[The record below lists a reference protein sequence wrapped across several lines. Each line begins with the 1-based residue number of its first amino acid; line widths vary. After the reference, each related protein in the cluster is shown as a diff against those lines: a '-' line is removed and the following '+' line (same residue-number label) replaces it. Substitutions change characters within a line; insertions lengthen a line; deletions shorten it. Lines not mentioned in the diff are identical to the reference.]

1 MAKKTEP
8 VAGRS
13 PKKTASAP
21 VKSSKAPKPR
31 IPKEDAS
38 AKSKSEPAIAKSAPA
53 KSKSAPAKS
62 KAKPDPKA
70 AAKTKT
76 AVKSEIKSQA
86 KPAAAKPRKT
96 KSKAETVPPPAP
108 AIDLSA
114 PIADPIGDL
123 SDGEAHHSTI
133 DSRPEPESLAQMA
146 AYRADTDDE
155 ALDGTPELAPEEFS
169 SAIESAYAGSEARQG
184 RRQDQP
190 DDQRD
195 DQRGEHDGEPV
206 KLDRLQKI
214 LSQAGI
220 ASRRHAEEMILAGR
234 IMVNGQV
241 ITQLGA
247 KADPARDHIKVDG
260 KLIPAAEHHRYFML
274 NKPRGFVTTV
284 SDPEGRPTVMQFFAK
299 MRERLY
305 PVGRLDYESEGL
317 LLVTN
322 DGELANQLTRAA
334 SGVEKTYL
342 VKVAGRPTQ
351 EELEQLR
358 SGVLIERGEPGSD
371 KTQTAPARISEF
383 HTGAR
388 PGGAKP
394 GRAGSHAGPENPWYE
409 VVLIEGRNRE
419 LRKMFQSVGHFVEK
433 IRRVGYG
440 PLILDVEP
448 GQLRELTPQELTQ
461 LRRTAEGKAKPA
473 EKSGR
478 FEASGAPR
486 SDAGRPPE
494 PGAGRR
500 FDARVVGRPTRFPD
514 RPFRDRRES
523 RGSSDRPAP
532 SRFGPARPFPSKEQA
547 PGDRG
552 ETQFRKFDSDRRPPG
567 SGPRD
572 PRPESRPAPRLE
584 TGFDPRR
591 SERPSGP
598 NRGFGRV
605 PDRGPSRN
613 VARGPGQGFSRG
625 PKPPFGAPRNDFDRQ
640 GAATENEFS
649 NRPPNRPGPKR
660 GQFDRSGPARSGPDR
675 FGAKRP
681 DAQRGASKPFGARPN
696 FAARGDAGSRP
707 RFDSGSRPNP
717 ASRPGFKP
725 KFDRGPSSFRPHPN
739 PRPNLDIRPA
749 PRSENSGFDSP
760 REASNPRRPSRPY
773 SGPRVPGQ
781 PPRGDS
787 RSKPPFKTARFDAN
801 PDRTPGGNPG
811 GKFDAPGERPS
822 RPAWKKSPPRFSPK
836 SSHGSSP
843 ARGAGPAARGGRPKR
858 NPPRPGGPRPGG
870 PRTSGRKPGGPRPGG
885 RKRG

>member
-8 VAGRS
+8 AAGRTS
-13 PKKTASAP
+13 KKTASAP
-21 VKSSKAPKPR
+21 VKSSTASKPR
-31 IPKEDAS
+31 ITKEA
-38 AKSKSEPAIAKSAPA
+38 APA
-53 KSKSAPAKS
+53 KSKPASAVAKSALAQSALAKSVPAKS
-62 KAKPDPKA
+62 AAAKAKSKPDPKT

-76 AVKSEIKSQA
+76 AIKAEVKSKA

-96 KSKAETVPPPAP
+96 KSKAETLPPPAP

-133 DSRPEPESLAQMA
+133 DARPESESRAQMD
-146 AYRADTDDE
+146 AYRDDTDDE

-169 SAIESAYAGSEARQG
+169 SAIESAHAGPEARQD
-184 RRQDQP
+184 QDEQG
-190 DDQRD
+190 DGQRD
-195 DQRGEHDGEPV
+195 GQRDGEPV

-317 LLVTN
+317 LLITN

-342 VKVAGRPTQ
+342 VKVSGRPTPQ
-351 EELEQLR
+351 ELEQLR

-388 PGGAKP
+388 PGGAKS

-478 FEASGAPR
+478 AETPR
-486 SDAGRPPE
+486 ADAGRPSE
-494 PGAGRR
+494 PGTPRR
-500 FDARVVGRPTRFPD
+500 FDSRASGKPARFP
-514 RPFRDRRES
+514 DRRES
-523 RGSSDRPAP
+523 RGPSDRPAP
-532 SRFGPARPFPSKEQA
+532 SRFGAARPFQSGE
-547 PGDRG
+547 RG
-552 ETQFRKFDSDRRPPG
+552 EKQFRKFDPGRRPPFA
-567 SGPRD
+567 GPKNQ
-572 PRPESRPAPRLE
+572 RPESRPEPR
-584 TGFDPRR
+584 FQPRPDPRR
-591 SERPSGP
+591 EERSSGP
-598 NRGFGRV
+598 NRSF
-605 PDRGPSRN
+605 
-613 VARGPGQGFSRG
+613 ARGAGQGFSRG
-625 PKPPFGAPRNDFDRQ
+625 PKPSFGAPRNDFGR
-640 GAATENEFS
+640 AAGSAENRFPS
-649 NRPPNRPGPKR
+649 RPPNRPGPNR
-660 GQFDRSGPARSGPDR
+660 GEFDRPAPARSGPARSGPAR

-681 DAQRGASKPFGARPN
+681 EAPRGASKPFGARPN

-707 RFDSGSRPNP
+707 RFGSGSRPNP
-717 ASRPGFKP
+717 DARPGFKP
-725 KFDRGPSSFRPHPN
+725 KFDRGPSSFRPDPN
-739 PRPNLDIRPA
+739 PRPKLEIRPA
-749 PRSENSGFDSP
+749 PRSEDSGFDGP
-760 REASNPRRPSRPY
+760 REASNPRRPARPY
-773 SGPRVPGQ
+773 SG
-781 PPRGDS
+781 PRGDS
-787 RSKPPFKTARFDAN
+787 RSKPPFKTPRFETPRFDAG
-801 PDRTPGGNPG
+801 PGRNAG
-811 GKFDAPGERPS
+811 GKFDAPGERPP
-822 RPAWKKSPPRFSPK
+822 RPAWKKSSPGFASNSSPKFSPRSGPK
-836 SSHGSSP
+836 FSSGSSP
-843 ARGAGPAARGGRPKR
+843 ARQSGPAARGGGPRR
-858 NPPRPGGPRPGG
+858 NSPRPGGPRPG
-870 PRTSGRKPGGPRPGG
+870 GRKPGGPRPGG
-885 RKRG
+885 PRPGGRGRG